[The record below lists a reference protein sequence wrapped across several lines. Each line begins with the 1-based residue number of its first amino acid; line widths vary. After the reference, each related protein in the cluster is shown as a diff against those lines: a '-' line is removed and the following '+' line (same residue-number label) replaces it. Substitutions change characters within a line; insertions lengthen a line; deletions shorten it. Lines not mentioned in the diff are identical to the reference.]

1 MPGSMS
7 LVKVKDPDGV
17 VHIVVERTWQTYCG
31 RFMTYCGRFMYVGD
45 VVTNNPPLS
54 CIACIIKPSPPTAAP

>member
-1 MPGSMS
+1 MS

-17 VHIVVERTWQTYCG
+17 VHIVVERTWQ
-31 RFMTYCGRFMYVGD
+31 TYCGRFMYVGD

-54 CIACIIKPSPPTAAP
+54 CIACIIKPSPPMAAP